1 MNWHRRKYTH
11 QATMSSPKCDQD
23 NMHANLLIE
32 KIFHQF
38 DPNVSKEKK
47 KKPRYIYIYTPF
59 IQTIVRRNVSF
70 HKSMLVFADIYT
82 N

>member
-11 QATMSSPKCDQD
+11 RATMSSPKCDQD

-47 KKPRYIYIYTPF
+47 KSLDIYIYP
-59 IQTIVRRNVSF
+59 I
-70 HKSMLVFADIYT
+70 HT
-82 N
+82 NDSEAKCKFS

>member
-47 KKPRYIYIYTPF
+47 KKPRYIYIYP
-59 IQTIVRRNVSF
+59 I
-70 HKSMLVFADIYT
+70 HT
-82 N
+82 NDSEAKCKFS